1 MGEAARRA
9 RAVSDGMAKLAVLF
23 LGFLAV
29 AAPAGAARVPGEQSN
44 AFTGQTSRLVF
55 RGRFRTATLELDGRL
70 RCRPGGGGCPARVGR
85 MATSCVDNGGSYRC
99 TGTITYA
106 SLTCTVDGY
115 YYTPFAFEAVYECPS
130 TVGSLSIRKP

>member
-1 MGEAARRA
+1 MGEAAARRHD
-9 RAVSDGMAKLAVLF
+9 VSGGMAKLAVLL
-23 LGFLAV
+23 LGFLAI

-44 AFTGQTSRLVF
+44 AFTGQTSRIVF
-55 RGRFRTATLELDGRL
+55 RGRFRPATLELTGRL

-85 MATSCVDNGGSYRC
+85 MTTSCVDGGASYRC

-115 YYTPFAFEAVYECPS
+115 YYTPFAFEATYECPS
-130 TVGSLSIRKP
+130 TVGALSLRKP